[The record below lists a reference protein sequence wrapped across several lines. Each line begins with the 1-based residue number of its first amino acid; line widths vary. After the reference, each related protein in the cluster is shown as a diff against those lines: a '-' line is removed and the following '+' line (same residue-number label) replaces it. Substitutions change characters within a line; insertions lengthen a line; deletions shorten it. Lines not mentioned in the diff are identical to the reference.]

1 MRKLTIIGAVIR
13 KNLHLLIVL
22 FALLFN
28 IQVGLT
34 HSVEHV
40 FHASDIENTNE
51 SEEIENCLLKSN
63 VTKSND
69 LSSNYQHQISNQEL
83 YCDYYSLSNQN
94 SFRFFAYQSQAP

>member
-1 MRKLTIIGAVIR
+1 MQLSDNFCSILPVFR

-34 HSVEHV
+34 HGVEHV
-40 FHASDIENTNE
+40 FHASDIENTHE
-51 SEEIENCLLKSN
+51 SEHCLLKSN

-69 LSSNYQHQISNQEL
+69 LSSNSQPQISNEEL
-83 YCDYYSLSNQN
+83 YYDYYSLSNQN
-94 SFRFFAYQSQAP
+94 SYRFFAYQAQAP